1 MKWQEFT
8 RIIIYGAP
16 VATQRVR
23 FDVVH
28 KRAYKPSKT
37 RSAMERRIIFIKR
50 HIAQNRLKKLESQF
64 IRLDLAFYHARP
76 KRLKTKKSDPNAIPK
91 TTVPDLDNLE
101 KLIMDC
107 LTQACVWSDDCLVTD
122 KLSIDRWVEIDKEP
136 RTHIII
142 YTQGEN
148 Q

>member
-1 MKWQEFT
+1 MTWVEYT

-37 RSAMERRIIFIKR
+37 RSAMERRILFIKR
-50 HIAQNRLKKLESQF
+50 HMAQNKLPKLENQPL
-64 IRLDLAFYHARP
+64 RLDLAFYHPRP
-76 KRLKTKKSDPNAIPK
+76 KRLLRKKSNPNAIPK

-107 LTQACVWSDDCLVTD
+107 LTQANVWSDDSLVTD
-122 KLSIDRWVEIDKEP
+122 KLSIDRWVEIDNQP

-142 YTQGEN
+142 YTKGE
-148 Q
+148 